1 MHEIAVLIPLSFQH
15 NTSLFSPSL
24 SLKAGLHVDDLFS
37 DLSDGRLLIRLLE
50 IISGEKIGHVGR
62 GRLRINKIENVG
74 KAIAFLQQKKVC
86 TCVCAPLNTV
96 ACPMKATKLQLLQKK
111 KFNCH

>member
-1 MHEIAVLIPLSFQH
+1 M
-15 NTSLFSPSL
+15 
-24 SLKAGLHVDDLFS
+24 DDLFT

-74 KAIAFLQQKKVC
+74 KAIHFLQEKKVGVSSGKWGGGGEGGKGEGEG
-86 TCVCAPLNTV
+86 VC
-96 ACPMKATKLQLLQKK
+96 LLIIDTSS
-111 KFNCH
+111 